1 MKTLIINKCME
12 RNSGDFYAIED
23 FKISKRR
30 SGVGQAANRRQP
42 ELYDSDTVLCSRK
55 VERRTASRKE
65 VRADKRW

>member
-30 SGVGQAANRRQP
+30 SGVGQAAYRRQQN
-42 ELYDSDTVLCSRK
+42 YTTRIRFYVLRK
-55 VERRTASRKE
+55 VEQNRIPEGSAGG
-65 VRADKRW
+65 KRW